1 MRAQT
6 LPLFLTALGILAQL
20 SAPALA
26 GDVEV
31 QLPAGDGFVV
41 KDNTGSVERL
51 RIDEATG
58 NVSRNGSHYL
68 TTRANFRKSSTDSIY
83 F

>member
-6 LPLFLTALGILAQL
+6 LPLFLITLGILTLL
-20 SAPALA
+20 SPAALA

-31 QLPAGDGFVV
+31 QLPAGDGFVI
-41 KDNTGSVERL
+41 KNNTGAIERL

-58 NVSRNGSHYL
+58 NVSIHRRPGSL
-68 TTRANFRKSSTDSIY
+68 RCRGSFLQCIE
-83 F
+83 